1 MAKRLAGK
9 KVAILSTDGFEQ
21 SELFEPRKALIEA
34 GADVQIVSLRSGEIK
49 SWHDGNWGTA
59 IKVDALISESD
70 SDQFDALMIPG
81 GVINP
86 DRLRTD
92 ENVIEFIEGFFHN
105 GKPVAAICH
114 GPQVLIETG
123 LVAGRKMTSWRSIK
137 TDLLNAGADWVDRE
151 VVEDQG
157 LVTSRMPADIPAF
170 NRTMIEVFANG
181 VADIHPQRPMRPL
194 NH

>member
-49 SWHDGNWGTA
+49 SWHDGNWGVA